1 MTGAPDPHTVE
12 DRHRHR
18 PWPRCPLCWGL
29 ALDLGSARTR
39 AWISGRGMV
48 VDVPS
53 APRRD
58 AGATHPAGPGTPASP
73 GTCVGP
79 GTRVGPGTSVGPP
92 GSAGTLRQLLGPHLP
107 RSTRPLVIVTAP
119 VLDGIAH
126 RTRARAA
133 VDVLRPRGVL
143 TVSSAR
149 SIAVAADAD
158 LAGPLLVVDIGA
170 QFTEV
175 VLLCEGAVAD
185 ARRATLGIGDPDG
198 TAAPGQIAETVSSM
212 LTAMVREDHTSLTVD
227 ALLRG
232 VLLAGGGALRP
243 EIPHH
248 LTGPLPTP
256 PRVVPSPH
264 TAAVRG
270 AATLLRSAHTHP
282 SSTPSPS
289 LSVGCPRLGRP
300 GGSGRG

>member
-1 MTGAPDPHTVE
+1 MTGAPDPHAVE

-18 PWPRCPLCWGL
+18 PWPRCPVCWGL

-58 AGATHPAGPGTPASP
+58 AGATHPAGPGTR
-73 GTCVGP
+73 VGS
-79 GTRVGPGTSVGPP
+79 GTRVGPL

-107 RSTRPLVIVTAP
+107 RATRPLVIVTAP
-119 VLDGIAH
+119 VLDGPAH

-185 ARRATLGIGDPDG
+185 ARRAALGIGDPDG
-198 TAAPGQIAETVSSM
+198 TAEPGQIAEAVSSM
-212 LTAMVREDHTSLTVD
+212 LTAMLREDHTSLTVD
-227 ALLRG
+227 ALHRG
-232 VLLAGGGALRP
+232 VLLAGGGAP
-243 EIPHH
+243 VQ
-248 LTGPLPTP
+248 G
-256 PRVVPSPH
+256 V
-264 TAAVRG
+264 
-270 AATLLRSAHTHP
+270 
-282 SSTPSPS
+282 
-289 LSVGCPRLGRP
+289 
-300 GGSGRG
+300 

>member
-1 MTGAPDPHTVE
+1 MTGAPDPRTVE

-18 PWPRCPLCWGL
+18 PWPRCPLCCGL

-39 AWISGRGMV
+39 AWISGRGVV

-58 AGATHPAGPGTPASP
+58 AGAPYPAGPGIRAE
-73 GTCVGP
+73 
-79 GTRVGPGTSVGPP
+79 PP
-92 GSAGTLRQLLGPHLP
+92 GSARTLRQLLGPHLP

-119 VLDGIAH
+119 VLDGPAH
-126 RTRARAA
+126 RTRARAV
-133 VDVLRPRGVL
+133 VDVLRPCGVL

-170 QFTEV
+170 HFTEV
-175 VLLCEGAVAD
+175 VLLCDGAVAD
-185 ARRATLGIGDPDG
+185 ARRATLGTADLDG
-198 TAAPGQIAETVSSM
+198 TTTPGQIADAVSSM
-212 LTAMVREDHTSLTVD
+212 LTAMLREDHTSLTVD
-227 ALLRG
+227 ALHRG

-243 EIPHH
+243 EITHH

-289 LSVGCPRLGRP
+289 SLPAGRPRLRP
-300 GGSGRG
+300 RPSAE

>member
-18 PWPRCPLCWGL
+18 PWPGCPLCWGL

-39 AWISGRGMV
+39 AWTSGRGGV

-58 AGATHPAGPGTPASP
+58 AEATHPAGPGTS
-73 GTCVGP
+73 VGP
-79 GTRVGPGTSVGPP
+79 GTRVGPP
-92 GSAGTLRQLLGPHLP
+92 GSAGTLRQLLGPDLP
-107 RSTRPLVIVTAP
+107 RSTRPLIIVTAP
-119 VLDGIAH
+119 VLDGLAH

-133 VDVLRPRGVL
+133 VDVLRPLGVL

-185 ARRATLGIGDPDG
+185 ARRATLGIGIGTGDPEG
-198 TAAPGQIAETVSSM
+198 TAAPGRIAEAVSSM
-212 LTAMVREDHTSLTVD
+212 LTAMLREDHTSLTVD
-227 ALLRG
+227 ALHRG
-232 VLLAGGGALRP
+232 VLLAGGGALHP
-243 EIPHH
+243 EIPRH

-256 PRVVPSPH
+256 PKVVPSPH

-282 SSTPSPS
+282 ASTPTPS
-289 LSVGCPRLGRP
+289 LPVGRPRLGRS
-300 GGSGRG
+300 GNSGRG